1 MVLPEGV
8 QLHSEDLP
16 EGTPP
21 VDWHRSWLRARLLA
35 WRTAAMLLFAVVV
48 LGSVYIVGNVIN
60 SAVTS
65 VRAPG
70 MVISQEE
77 FRYRGNKCAL
87 EVEYVLDG
95 RVHHGTVEL
104 SSTCLA
110 VPGPGSAVT
119 LNVYPSTPDEFL
131 SLVGHD
137 ASRFD
142 QPWPVS
148 VGAILAIIA
157 AGLHLLFA
165 TTSYRRAR
173 FLGTNQNIPWRQVTA
188 TVQQRERTQ
197 HGTRLGLQAPG
208 PLGEPQTFNLWLGHS
223 VVTTLVRPYPGQKFC
238 FRLKS
243 DGGQE
248 ALFHTA
254 EDNSLRIVGLF
265 LPPTPHHAPQG

>member
-1 MVLPEGV
+1 M
-8 QLHSEDLP
+8 
-16 EGTPP
+16 
-21 VDWHRSWLRARLLA
+21 LA
-35 WRTAAMLLFAVVV
+35 WRTTALLLFALVA
-48 LGSVYIVGNVIN
+48 LGSIYFVGNVIN

-70 MVISQEE
+70 IVISQDE
-77 FRYRGNKCAL
+77 FRDRGNNCRL
-87 EVEYVLDG
+87 EIEYVLDG
-95 RVHHGTVEL
+95 RLHYGSVQL
-104 SSTCLA
+104 KSPCLA

-119 LNVYPSTPDEFL
+119 VNVYPSNPDEFL

-173 FLGTNQNIPWRQVTA
+173 FLGANQNIPWRQVTA

-197 HGTRLGLQAPG
+197 HGTRMGLQAPG
-208 PLGEPQTFNLWLGHS
+208 PSGDLQTFNLWLGHS
-223 VVTTLVRPYPGQKFC
+223 VVTTLVRPDPGQEFS

-248 ALFHTA
+248 ALFYTA

-265 LPPTPHHAPQG
+265 LPPTPHPVLLG